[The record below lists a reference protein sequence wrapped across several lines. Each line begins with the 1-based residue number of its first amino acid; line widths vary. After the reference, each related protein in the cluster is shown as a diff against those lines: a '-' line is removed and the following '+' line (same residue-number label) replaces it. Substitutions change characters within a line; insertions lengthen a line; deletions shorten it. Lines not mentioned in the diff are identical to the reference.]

1 MTATVSSTA
10 PAAVTPPVADVPAR
24 RVPLVHRVPR
34 TLSRV
39 AWYLLCGMLALS
51 MLLPLVWMV
60 SIALKSNGDVN
71 QIPPE
76 FFPNEFQLSNFV
88 DGPAQIHFYRLLAN
102 TMIVTVVSAFG
113 AVASSMIVGYGI
125 SRIDFPGRNLWFA
138 LIAGSLFVP
147 GVVGLIPLQHLY
159 INLGLIDT
167 WVPLI
172 LPAFF
177 GSPIFIFLARQ
188 YYQSIPRYL
197 DESALIDGAGHW
209 TIFTRIMIP
218 ITKPV
223 WFTVAIMSFQLAW
236 NDYLN
241 PLVYLQ
247 SESKFTLP
255 LGMASFLSDTAGSQ
269 YNYDMAT
276 NVLFMLPPLVLF
288 FLAQRYFM
296 EGIGSLGTISK

>member
-1 MTATVSSTA
+1 MTATLAATSSSA
-10 PAAVTPPVADVPAR
+10 HAATTER
-24 RVPLVHRVPR
+24 HVPLSHRVPR

-39 AWYLLCGMLALS
+39 AWYALCGLLAVS

-60 SIALKSNGDVN
+60 SIALKSNGDIN
-71 QIPPE
+71 QIPPT
-76 FFPNEFQLSNFV
+76 FFPKEFQLSNFV
-88 DGPAQIHFYRLLAN
+88 DGPAEIHFYRLLVN
-102 TMIVTVVSAFG
+102 TLVVTVFSVFG

-125 SRIDFPGRNLWFA
+125 SRIDFPGRSFWFA

-147 GVVGLIPLQHLY
+147 GIVGLIPLQHLY

-177 GSPIFIFLARQ
+177 GSPVFIFLARQ

-209 TIFTRIMIP
+209 TIFTRIMLP

-223 WFTVAIMSFQLAW
+223 WITVAIMSSQLAW

-247 SESKFTLP
+247 SQSKFTLP
-255 LGMASFLSDTAGSQ
+255 LGMASFLSDTAGSE
-269 YNYDMAT
+269 YNYYMAT
-276 NVLFMLPPLVLF
+276 NVLFMLPPLILF

>member
-1 MTATVSSTA
+1 MTATLTA
-10 PAAVTPPVADVPAR
+10 PSSATHAGTTER
-24 RVPLVHRVPR
+24 NVPLSHRVPR
-34 TLSRV
+34 TLSKV
-39 AWYLLCGMLALS
+39 AWYALCGLLALS

-60 SIALKSNGDVN
+60 SIALKSNGDIN
-71 QIPPE
+71 QIPPT
-76 FFPNEFQLSNFV
+76 FFPKEFQLSNFV
-88 DGPAQIHFYRLLAN
+88 NGPAEIHFYRLLVN
-102 TMIVTVVSAFG
+102 TLIVTVFSVFG

-125 SRIDFPGRNLWFA
+125 SRIDFPGRNFWFA

-147 GVVGLIPLQHLY
+147 GIVGLIPLQHLY
-159 INLGLIDT
+159 INVGLIDT

-177 GSPIFIFLARQ
+177 GSPVFIFLARQ

-209 TIFTRIMIP
+209 TIFTRIMLP

-223 WFTVAIMSFQLAW
+223 WITVAIMSSQLAW

-247 SESKFTLP
+247 SQSKFTLP
-255 LGMASFLSDTAGSQ
+255 LGMASFLSDTAGSE
-269 YNYDMAT
+269 YNYYMAT
-276 NVLFMLPPLVLF
+276 NVLFMLPPLLLF

>member
-1 MTATVSSTA
+1 MSATIARGRRT
-10 PAAVTPPVADVPAR
+10 PLAA
-24 RVPLVHRVPR
+24 RVPLVI
-34 TLSRV
+34 SRV
-39 AWYLLCGMLALS
+39 AWYALCTLLAVT
-51 MLLPLVWMV
+51 MLLPLVWMI
-60 SIALKSNGDVN
+60 SIALKSNNDIN
-71 QIPPE
+71 QVPPS
-76 FFPNEFQLSNFV
+76 FFPHEFNFSNLV
-88 DGPAQIHFYRLLAN
+88 KGPAEIDFYRLLLN
-102 TMIVTVVSAFG
+102 TVIVTGLATFG

-125 SRIDFPGRNLWFA
+125 SRIQFPGRNLWFT
-138 LIAGSLFVP
+138 LISGSLFVP
-147 GVVGLIPLQHLY
+147 GIVGLIPLQRLY

-177 GSPIFIFLARQ
+177 GSPIFVFLARQ

-209 TIFTRIMIP
+209 VIFTRIMLP

-223 WFTVAIMSFQLAW
+223 SITIAILSFQLAW

-247 SESKFTLP
+247 SSSKFTLS
-255 LGMASFLSDTAGSQ
+255 LGMASFLGDVAGSSQ
-269 YNYDMAT
+269 YNYYMAT
-276 NVLFMLPPLVLF
+276 NLLFMLPPLILF
-288 FLAQRYFM
+288 FFAQRYFM